1 VERQRLTIWFLSVLT
16 AVALALCVWIGEPF
30 LRPILVAFLMAVV
43 FHPVHAR
50 IEARLRRPSL
60 AAGLSLL
67 VVMALIAAP
76 SVLLGT
82 SLAQELVHLRDVV
95 RGSGTG
101 MDDVFAW
108 IDRGVAWAGRYIDV
122 SGFDARAEI
131 SERLGSFSGS
141 LVSGAG
147 RVLGNI
153 GSFLMNLTIAL
164 FTLFFLLRDGG
175 RAKNLLIRAMPL
187 ETSRSEALLNGIGE
201 TVTASMFGT
210 VAVAA
215 AQGFLTGLMFA
226 FLGLPAPVL
235 WGAVATFTSLIPVV
249 GAGAV
254 WIPGAL
260 VLGLS
265 GSWVKAAIL
274 AGWGAGVVG
283 MVDNFLR
290 PYLLA
295 GRVQMHPLVLFFA
308 LLGGVQAFGL
318 LGLFAGPVI
327 VAVTRTLILM
337 LREELERGRAPVVT
351 PASPQ
356 PPDSAV
362 AL

>member
-1 VERQRLTIWFLSVLT
+1 MERQRLTIWFLSVLT

-108 IDRGVAWAGRYIDV
+108 IDRGVAWAGQYIDV